1 MEIFQYDGT
10 KAYVFENKSS
20 DKLIIN
26 IEGSGWTSVLGSKGK
41 NKWNYVGFGSQ
52 AIQMLGDK
60 YTVFIPEKWDW
71 NAENNYYLDF
81 NSRINYTI

>member
-1 MEIFQYDGT
+1 MKKIYLLGLLCIVFLNGCVTYNPKNPYPNMEIFQYDGT

-41 NKWNYVGFGSQ
+41 NKLN
-52 AIQMLGDK
+52 
-60 YTVFIPEKWDW
+60 
-71 NAENNYYLDF
+71 
-81 NSRINYTI
+81 INIHQ